1 MTGSRADLALPK
13 RIYDLSQPV
22 FANCPQY
29 PDHNPRPANVRL
41 FYMRAVQGVNKEI
54 VEMSTHTGTH
64 CDAPFHF
71 FADGETID
79 EIPLETYVGAAT
91 ILDLRGKRPGSAIE
105 RGDVEH
111 FAARIAEGDVVLLN
125 TGWGHKRAN
134 SKAVWTEYV
143 YLGGEA
149 ARYLVERGVKGV
161 GIDAVSL
168 GGYDDPSK
176 ACPAHEAML
185 GNGKFIVEE
194 LYFPD
199 DVMDGKQRL
208 FVAAP
213 VKLRGTGGAWAR
225 AMLWEF

>member
-1 MTGSRADLALPK
+1 MNPK

-22 FANCPQY
+22 FTNCPQY
-29 PDHNPRPANVRL
+29 PDENPRPAQVRL
-41 FYMRAVQGVNKEI
+41 FYMLAVQGVNKEI
-54 VEMSTHTGTH
+54 VEISTHTGTH

-71 FADGETID
+71 FENGKTID
-79 EIPLETYVGAAT
+79 EVPLDTYVGPAT
-91 ILDLRGKRPGSAIE
+91 ILDLRSKTPGSAIE
-105 RGDVEH
+105 RADVER
-111 FAARIAEGDVVLLN
+111 FADRIAEGDIVLLN

-134 SKAVWTEYV
+134 TAEFLTKYV

-149 ARYLVERGVKGV
+149 AQYLVDRGVKGV

-168 GGYDDPSK
+168 GGYKDPSK
-176 ACPAHEAML
+176 AVPAHKVML

-199 DVMDGKQRL
+199 EVMDERKRL

-213 VKLRGTGGAWAR
+213 VKLQGTSGGWTR

>member
-1 MTGSRADLALPK
+1 MNLPA

-29 PDHNPRPANVRL
+29 PDQNPRPVQIRL
-41 FYMRAVQGVNKEI
+41 FYMLAVQGVNKEI

-64 CDAPFHF
+64 CDAPYHF
-71 FADGETID
+71 FEDGATID
-79 EIPLETYVGAAT
+79 RIPLDTYVGRAT
-91 ILDLRGKRPGSAIE
+91 VLDLRDKVPGSAIG
-105 RGDVEH
+105 RADVER
-111 FAARIAEGDVVLLN
+111 FEERIAEGDIVLLN

-134 SKAVWTEYV
+134 AKEFLTEYV
-143 YLGGEA
+143 YLDGEA
-149 ARYLVERGVKGV
+149 AQYLVERGVKGA

-168 GGYDDPSK
+168 GGYNDPRK
-176 ACPAHEAML
+176 AGPSHQALL

-199 DVMDGKQRL
+199 AVMDGKERL

-213 VKLRGTGGAWAR
+213 VKLQGTGGAWTR